1 MTNETEKDGKHEV
14 IYTKQ
19 ELAWYIAK
27 MHLDGFYNNGTL
39 MKDKTFCK
47 LLKRLDDYI
56 IDKLSPLGGGDITD
70 TYVVLEQATG
80 NRRKA

>member
-1 MTNETEKDGKHEV
+1 MKNKAEKDVKPEV
-14 IYTKQ
+14 IYTRQ
-19 ELAWYIAK
+19 ELVWYIAK

-56 IDKLSPLGGGDITD
+56 IDKLSPLGGGDIRD
-70 TYVVLEQATG
+70 AYVVLEQTVG
-80 NRRKA
+80 NP

>member
-1 MTNETEKDGKHEV
+1 MINETEKDGKPEV

-27 MHLDGFYNNGTL
+27 MHLDGFYHNGTL

-56 IDKLSPLGGGDITD
+56 IDKLSPIDDGDIRD
-70 TYVVLEQATG
+70 AYVVLEQTVG
-80 NRRKA
+80 NP